1 MAKQPRDFAE
11 AVREYLPSATD
22 EKVAEIRETV
32 ISTFASPAEML
43 QELDAYMASM
53 GVKKKRGQDG

>member
-1 MAKQPRDFAE
+1 MAEQPRDFAE

-43 QELDAYMASM
+43 AELDAFMASR
-53 GVKKKRGQDG
+53 GVRKKRRPNA